1 MCEGRNSCILEDI
14 YIWAKL
20 GSSPRSVVMKIPKNK
35 RYLGTVYFMSIGFGV
50 CTTEVSFFL
59 KD

>member
-50 CTTEVSFFL
+50 
-59 KD
+59 